1 MGKEINIDFD
11 TLFWSSNSWISMYLY
26 ITNFKSRIY
35 KATRQK
41 LYQKKDL
48 LQKRLFFSPTAKI
61 YASLMIIHTD
71 LENKGGLDWYNNQNQ
86 YKKNKDSLSLA
97 LELYLFSRKKL
108 DKSRNNLY
116 TPNLL
121 LVILI
126 LFVLEPEFN
135 AKQDQAINIVNIYSP
150 KFAIRYI
157 RSLIQNQEQRLCLE
171 NINIIPYLTRFSL
184 KYLTTKLHLSNSL
197 SCIFKSQVQNF
208 LNVDII
214 NTSNL
219 QRLLKFNSLSNQI
232 NNIILKFLTYLLI
245 SETSYIVSSFGFYPK
260 LQNESYTT
268 YITVIN
274 YGYEILICHKSKL
287 YLELWKQVFDQTIN
301 FNKGNQANNIINERY
316 SYNNFN
322 FLGYSFFLENNTLAA
337 VEPGKDAQILL
348 FRKINLLFLK
358 LKSNS
363 TISLINS
370 LNHLLKEWGAYF
382 IETRARKVFAVV
394 DYLIYLKIRSWIL
407 RNHPSWGK
415 LKIMSKYFLVE
426 AKYIHSRIEHTHRVF
441 YAKNIVDGKQ
451 VDCTLIR
458 LKDLNAYN

>member
-11 TLFWSSNSWISMYLY
+11 TLFWSFNSWISMYLY

-41 LYQKKDL
+41 LYQKKDF
-48 LQKRLFFSPTAKI
+48 LQKRLLFSPTAKI
-61 YASLMIIHTD
+61 CASLMIINTD
-71 LENKGGLDWYNNQNQ
+71 LENKGGLDWYNDQNQ
-86 YKKNKDSLSLA
+86 YNKNKDSLSLA
-97 LELYLFSRKKL
+97 LEFYLFSKKKQ
-108 DKSRNNLY
+108 DKYRNNLH
-116 TPNLL
+116 TPNSL

-126 LFVLEPEFN
+126 LFVLEPEFS
-135 AKQDQAINIVNIYSP
+135 AKQDQGINIVNIYSP
-150 KFAIRYI
+150 QFAIRYI

-171 NINIIPYLTRFSL
+171 NISMIPYFTSLSL
-184 KYLTTKLHLSNSL
+184 KYITTKLHLSNSL

-214 NTSNL
+214 NTSHL
-219 QRLLKFNSLSNQI
+219 QRLLKFNSLRNQI
-232 NNIILKFLTYLLI
+232 NNIILKFFTYLLI
-245 SETSYIVSSFGFYPK
+245 SETSYISSSFGLCPK
-260 LQNESYTT
+260 LQNEQYTPH
-268 YITVIN
+268 ITVLN
-274 YGYEILICHKSKL
+274 YGYEILICHKSKV
-287 YLELWKQVFDQTIN
+287 YLELWEQVFDQTIN
-301 FNKGNQANNIINERY
+301 LNKVNQANNIINARY
-316 SYNNFN
+316 SYNTFN
-322 FLGYSFFLENNTLAA
+322 FLGYSFFLENNTLVA

-370 LNHLLKEWGAYF
+370 LNHLLKEWGSYF

-426 AKYIHSRIEHTHRVF
+426 AKYLHSRIEHTHRVF
-441 YAKNIVDGKQ
+441 YAKNIVNEKQ
-451 VDCTLIR
+451 VNCTLIR